1 MSKILVCDDDREI
14 VDAIAIY
21 LEREGYDVVKAYDGE
36 EAIKVIEG
44 DKIDLLI
51 IDVMMPKLG
60 GVEATFKIRE
70 NNSLP
75 IIILS
80 AKSEDKDKIFGL
92 RVGADDYM
100 TKPFNPLELI
110 ARVQSQLRRSTVLN
124 QKSGE
129 EEEIYQKGGLVLNN
143 SSHQVTVDGEMI
155 KLTGMEYDILHLLI
169 KNRGR
174 TFTSDEIYERV
185 WNEDSCGSSNVVSV
199 HVRHIREKIEIN
211 PKKPQYIQVVWGV
224 GYRMEK

>member
-1 MSKILVCDDDREI
+1 MSRILVCDDDREI

-36 EAIKVIEG
+36 EAVEVIEKE
-44 DKIDLLI
+44 KIDLLI

-60 GVEATFKIRE
+60 GVETTFKIRE

-80 AKSEDKDKIFGL
+80 AKSEDEDKIFGL

-100 TKPFNPLELI
+100 TKPFNPMELL

-124 QKSGE
+124 KKQE
-129 EEEIYQKGGLVLNN
+129 EEEEVYQKGGLVVNN
-143 SSHQVTVDGEMI
+143 RSREVTVDGEII
-155 KLTGMEYDILHLLI
+155 KLTSIEFQILYLLM

-174 TFTSDEIYERV
+174 TFTSDEIYELI
-185 WNEDSCGSSNVVSV
+185 WNEASYGSSNVVAV

-224 GYRMEK
+224 GYRIDK